1 MRLGFILTARCN
13 AACTHCSKSF
23 GPTRTEELSQ
33 ADVFRL
39 MNEAAAI
46 EDQEPLCFDITGGEP
61 FLNFE
66 MLVAVVAHGATLG
79 AHAISC
85 VTNAF
90 WARTDEITTD
100 KLTRLK
106 KAGLTLLGV
115 SVSRFHQQFVPL
127 HRAQRTLKIAG
138 DLGISTELKAAVTRS
153 DLEPDGLVSQWKGQL
168 QAEWINM
175 FPVLPH
181 LRREAHLAEAEY
193 YREPGLPSDKCPG
206 EVVAVDYNGV
216 ARSCCSIG
224 EEDSFLVVGNA
235 KRQPLRAIYG
245 TFLSA
250 GKQRI
255 LRDCGPIAF
264 AQRAIEVGLGH
275 RLRQGYAGPCD
286 LCIHIRTDSQL
297 RRVAE
302 EMAAKVQDTQSS
314 TKPATACNFTTIA

>member
-23 GPTRTEELSQ
+23 GPNRTEELSQ

-46 EDQEPLCFDITGGEP
+46 EDHEPLCFDITGGEP

-66 MLVAVVAHGATLG
+66 MLVAVVAHGAALG
-79 AHAISC
+79 AEAISC

-90 WARTDEITTD
+90 WARTDDIATG

-127 HRAQRTLKIAG
+127 HRAQRALKIAG
-138 DLGISTELKAAVTRS
+138 NLGISTELKAAVIRS
-153 DLEPDGLVSQWKGQL
+153 DLKPGGLVSQWKGGL

-181 LRREAHLAEAEY
+181 LRREADLPEAEY

-206 EVVAVDYNGV
+206 EVVAVDFNGI
-216 ARSCCSIG
+216 ARSCCSLG
-224 EEDSFLVVGNA
+224 EEDSFLVVGDAN
-235 KRQPLRAIYG
+235 RQPLRAIYD
-245 TFLSA
+245 TFQNA
-250 GKQRI
+250 GRQRI
-255 LRDCGPIAF
+255 LRERGPIAF
-264 AQRAIEVGLGH
+264 AQGAIEAGLGH
-275 RLRQGYAGPCD
+275 HLRKGYAGPCD
-286 LCIHIRTDSQL
+286 LCLHIRTDPNL
-297 RRVAE
+297 RQVAE
-302 EMAAKVQDTQSS
+302 EMATAANATSS
-314 TKPATACNFTTIA
+314 SNSTVDNSFQ